1 MPGKKVITDSMDSK
15 EIIALLHE
23 DFAFGQHK
31 YDETYSHFLK
41 VAKGYSHRKD
51 RVNFKPQTFRSAM
64 GFNYVFRYYKR
75 AADDKGDG
83 KIGSNHYVWY
93 EKQRGI
99 YAIREITMQTKSG
112 GRKYQV

>member
-41 VAKGYSHRKD
+41 VAKGYSHR
-51 RVNFKPQTFRSAM
+51 
-64 GFNYVFRYYKR
+64 
-75 AADDKGDG
+75 
-83 KIGSNHYVWY
+83 
-93 EKQRGI
+93 
-99 YAIREITMQTKSG
+99 YAIDGVESR
-112 GRKYQV
+112 VLPLF